1 MSGLSPG
8 VHRGPASAAEMPK
21 SRSARQAVTFPAAGT
36 GAGPGEQRSLPA
48 SGRVPW
54 LLAQGI
60 LLESTQGKAAGFIPH
75 IPPAQRSELTIP
87 EPNSIGKQERGP
99 SIAARSSSQTKP
111 AAGTGALQF
120 GVFLGGGFGV
130 LALCQVPPEPLPW
143 PPRWPGSQQPRSGS
157 LRAPAQSPYLF
168 PRRGGKKGGFVFFF
182 LCSLQAAGSLFDTPA
197 LFVS

>member
-8 VHRGPASAAEMPK
+8 VHRGPARAAEMPK

-87 EPNSIGKQERGP
+87 EPNSIGKQERGH

-120 GVFLGGGFGV
+120 VFFFGGGFWSPCPVPGAPGAPPV
-130 LALCQVPPEPLPW
+130 ATPLAGLAAAPLGLVK
-143 PPRWPGSQQPRSGS
+143 GSGTKS
-157 LRAPAQSPYLF
+157 
-168 PRRGGKKGGFVFFF
+168 V
-182 LCSLQAAGSLFDTPA
+182 
-197 LFVS
+197 FVSPQGWKERGFCVFLPLLFAGCGEFI